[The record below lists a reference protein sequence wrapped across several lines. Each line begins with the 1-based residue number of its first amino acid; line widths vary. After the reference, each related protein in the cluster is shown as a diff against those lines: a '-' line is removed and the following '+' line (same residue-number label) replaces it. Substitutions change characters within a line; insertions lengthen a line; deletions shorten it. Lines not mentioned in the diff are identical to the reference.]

1 MYWRDVWKFINSNE
15 NEFKYPGKYG
25 AKGEKR
31 AKRKKA
37 TPEQI
42 KKQNQMNKEKKLRR
56 LIKANF
62 FPLDLWC
69 TLKYPKGVRPPLEQV
84 KKDIRNFLDKMRSG
98 RKKKGEQFKFIY
110 RLEIGKRGGIH
121 IHILINR
128 SNVKPDTDIEIK
140 KAWKPGS
147 VYWTTIHEHG
157 GYRDLAA
164 YIVKE
169 PEDDG
174 QLSMFP
180 EEERKKL
187 RNYSPSRNLVKP
199 EPERTMFSR
208 RTVRKLIEE
217 GPEPTPGYYIVKES
231 IECGVNPFT
240 GMSYLRYT
248 ENRINEICSG
258 ISEEERGIWSSG

>member
-1 MYWRDVWKFINSNE
+1 MYWREVWRFINSNE
-15 NEFKYPGKYG
+15 NEYKYRGKYG

-42 KKQNQMNKEKKLRR
+42 KKQNQLNKEKKLRR

-69 TLKYPKGVRPPLEQV
+69 TLKYPKGARPPIEQV
-84 KKDIRNFLDKMRSG
+84 MKDIRNFLDRMRYR
-98 RKKKGEQFKFIY
+98 RKKKGELFKFIY
-110 RLEIGKRGGIH
+110 RVEIGKRGGVH
-121 IHILINR
+121 IHILVNR
-128 SNVKPDTDIEIK
+128 SDKKPDTDIEIK
-140 KAWKPGS
+140 EAWKPGS
-147 VYWTTIHEHG
+147 VYWTTIYEHG
-157 GYRDLAA
+157 GYSDLAA

-174 QLSMFP
+174 QMSLFP
-180 EEERKKL
+180 EKERKKL
-187 RNYSPSRNLVKP
+187 RSYTPSRNLIKP
-199 EPERTMFSR
+199 EPERTMHSK

-217 GPEPTPGYYIVKES
+217 GPKPTPGYYIVKES
-231 IECGVNPFT
+231 IECGVNPYT

-248 ENRINEICSG
+248 ENRIHEIHSG
-258 ISEEERGIWSSG
+258 MPEKETTIWSSG

>member
-42 KKQNQMNKEKKLRR
+42 RKQNQMNKEKKLRR

-69 TLKYPKGVRPPLEQV
+69 TLKYPRGVRPPLERV
-84 KKDIRNFLDKMRSG
+84 RKDIKNFLDKMRTG

-110 RLEIGKRGGIH
+110 RLEIGKHGGIH

-128 SNVKPDTDIEIK
+128 SAVKPDTDIEIK

-169 PEDDG
+169 PEEDG
-174 QLSMFP
+174 QLSLFP

-187 RNYSPSRNLVKP
+187 RSYTPSRNLIKP
-199 EPERTMFSR
+199 EPERTMYSR

-231 IECGVNPFT
+231 IESGVNPYT

-258 ISEEERGIWSSG
+258 MPEEEREVWSSG

>member
-42 KKQNQMNKEKKLRR
+42 KKQNQMNKEKYVRR

-69 TLKYPKGVRPPLEQV
+69 TLKYPRGVRPPLECV
-84 KKDIRNFLDKMRSG
+84 KKDIKNFLDKMRNG
-98 RKKKGEQFKFIY
+98 RKKKGELFKFIY

-121 IHILINR
+121 IHILVNR
-128 SNVKPDTDIEIK
+128 SEVKPDTDIEIK

-157 GYRDLAA
+157 GYKDLAA

-169 PEDDG
+169 PEEDG
-174 QLSMFP
+174 QMSLFP
-180 EEERKKL
+180 EEDRKKL
-187 RNYSPSRNLVKP
+187 RSYTPSRNLTKP
-199 EPERTMFSR
+199 EPERTMYSR

-231 IECGVNPFT
+231 VEYGVNPYT

-248 ENRINEICSG
+248 ENRIKEIHSGMLENE
-258 ISEEERGIWSSG
+258 RKIWNTG